1 MGWKGLWP
9 ALAFSAA
16 AHLAVVAFGVLPMP
30 EILTTQPK
38 VIKAKLLA
46 KTKRVQ
52 FAQSAPTRGGP
63 TASIAPMAENAPKSG
78 KAKHAGKPK
87 AREKAASEPVRVAEG
102 AASAVKHPE
111 QVASK
116 PKERPASSASTQVA
130 KTEKTA
136 SSPQPPV
143 SPPAKIKAPGNVF
156 PRSGKATYRLAGF
169 SFDFEQRW
177 EIRPDGYSVKMKGG
191 ALGKSFDYLS
201 EGRIGPDGIE
211 PVRYQDRRDGN
222 PDPKYF
228 AEFDRA
234 AGVVRYGE
242 PGNPKTEPLAGDVQ
256 DLMSLAYQM
265 AAVLEPG
272 KPIEARV
279 VVADKLYRLR
289 LEARNEETIE
299 LPAGSIRTAHVV
311 GRDLDKGTEWDIWL
325 DLDHQNFPVR
335 IKGVNSKGR
344 KGDLQLSGLEFEGKT
359 VYQYRPY
366 EIRSRDK

>member
-16 AHLAVVAFGVLPMP
+16 AHLIVVAYGVLPMP
-30 EILTTQPK
+30 ELLISQPK

-52 FAQSAPTRGGP
+52 FGQTAPTKGGA
-63 TASIAPMAENAPKSG
+63 TASIAPNADNAPKAG

-87 AREKAASEPVRVAEG
+87 AREKAASEPVRLAEKS
-102 AASAVKHPE
+102 ASAVKHPE
-111 QVASK
+111 QAASV
-116 PKERPASSASTQVA
+116 PKERPASSAPTQVA
-130 KTEKTA
+130 KTEKPA
-136 SSPQPPV
+136 SSVPPV
-143 SPPAKIKAPGNVF
+143 APTAKPKTPSNVF

-177 EIRPDGYSVKMKGG
+177 DIRPDGYTVKMKGG
-191 ALGKSFDYLS
+191 VMGKSFDYIS

-211 PVRYQDRRDGN
+211 PLRYQDRRDGN

-242 PGNPKTEPLAGDVQ
+242 PGNPKTEPLTGDVQ

-359 VYQYRPY
+359 VYQYRAY
-366 EIRSRDK
+366 EVRSRDK